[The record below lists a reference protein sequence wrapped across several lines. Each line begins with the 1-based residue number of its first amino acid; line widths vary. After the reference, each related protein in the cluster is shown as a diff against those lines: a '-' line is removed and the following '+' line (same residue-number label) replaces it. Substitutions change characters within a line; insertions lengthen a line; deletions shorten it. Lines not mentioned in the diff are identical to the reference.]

1 MNLKQ
6 VLNHS
11 ADQKYQNSIY
21 VSKHS
26 IYESQTGIHTNHSAD
41 QKYHNILY
49 MNLKQ
54 VLNHS
59 ADQKYQN
66 ILYMNLKQVF
76 IQIILLTKSI
86 ITFYI

>member
-6 VLNHS
+6 VL
-11 ADQKYQNSIY
+11 
-21 VSKHS
+21 
-26 IYESQTGIHTNHSAD
+26 NHSAD

-59 ADQKYQN
+59 ADQKYHN
-66 ILYMNLKQVF
+66 ILYESQTG
-76 IQIILLTKSI
+76 IKS
-86 ITFYI
+86 FC

>member
-11 ADQKYQNSIY
+11 ADQKYHNIL
-21 VSKHS
+21 
-26 IYESQTGIHTNHSAD
+26 YESETDIHTNHSAD
-41 QKYHNILY
+41 QKYQNILY

>member
-11 ADQKYQNSIY
+11 ADQKY
-21 VSKHS
+21 H
-26 IYESQTGIHTNHSAD
+26 
-41 QKYHNILY
+41 
-49 MNLKQ
+49 
-54 VLNHS
+54 
-59 ADQKYQN
+59 N

-86 ITFYI
+86 ISIYESQTGIKSFC